1 MELSGIDG
9 KVKAHLYKKASA
21 SLCSNVP
28 GQVMTS
34 LMVRGPRPG
43 DASYKSHAAEKRA
56 IFDSLR
62 RRAGLVSAG
71 LDAIPGFSCQPAQGA
86 MYCFPQVTM
95 PAGAVAEAGERGIP
109 VDTLYALSLLERTGI
124 CVVSASGFVQK
135 KGRWGFRTTF
145 LPPES
150 ELEEAIAQFKEHH
163 EEFCR
168 RYS

>member
-1 MELSGIDG
+1 
-9 KVKAHLYKKASA
+9 
-21 SLCSNVP
+21 
-28 GQVMTS
+28 
-34 LMVRGPRPG
+34 
-43 DASYKSHAAEKRA
+43 
-56 IFDSLR
+56 
-62 RRAGLVSAG
+62 
-71 LDAIPGFSCQPAQGA
+71 

-124 CVVSASGFVQK
+124 CVVSGSGFVQK